1 MTALRRSRQS
11 KRQIFAAP
19 AVVGV
24 LSAVGLTAALLGD
37 GVWDGLSWITLL
49 VPILLYAGFIA
60 IGRRRQARS
69 RI

>member
-24 LSAVGLTAALLGD
+24 LSAIGLTAALLGD
-37 GVWDGLSWITLL
+37 GLWDGVSWIVLAIP
-49 VPILLYAGFIA
+49 VALYIGFI
-60 IGRRRQARS
+60 RRGA
-69 RI
+69 

>member
-1 MTALRRSRQS
+1 MTVLRRSRQS

-24 LSAVGLTAALLGD
+24 LSAIGLTAALLGD

-49 VPILLYAGFIA
+49 VPIMLYAGFIA
-60 IGRRRQARS
+60 IGRRRQA
-69 RI
+69 

>member
-1 MTALRRSRQS
+1 MTALRRLRQS

-24 LSAVGLTAALLGD
+24 LSAIGLTVALLGD
-37 GVWDGLSWITLL
+37 GVWDGLSWVALV

-60 IGRRRQARS
+60 IGRRRQA
-69 RI
+69 

>member
-11 KRQIFAAP
+11 KRKIFAAP

-24 LSAVGLTAALLGD
+24 LSAIGLTAALLGD

-60 IGRRRQARS
+60 IGRRRQA
-69 RI
+69 

>member
-11 KRQIFAAP
+11 KRKIFAAP

-24 LSAVGLTAALLGD
+24 LSAIGLTAALLGD

-49 VPILLYAGFIA
+49 VPILLSAGFIA
-60 IGRRRQARS
+60 IGRWRQA
-69 RI
+69 

>member
-11 KRQIFAAP
+11 KRKIFAAP

-24 LSAVGLTAALLGD
+24 LSAIGLTAALLGD

-49 VPILLYAGFIA
+49 VPIMLYAGFIA
-60 IGRRRQARS
+60 IGRRRQA
-69 RI
+69 